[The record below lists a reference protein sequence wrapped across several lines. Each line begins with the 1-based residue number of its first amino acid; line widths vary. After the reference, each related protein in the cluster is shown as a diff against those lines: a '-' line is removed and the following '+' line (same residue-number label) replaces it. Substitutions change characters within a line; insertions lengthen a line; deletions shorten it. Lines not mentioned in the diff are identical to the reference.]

1 MKNPFLEE
9 IWASRQRIARRNGYN
24 LRRTVEYL
32 RGLEA
37 DYPGRVMSFKPRS
50 PDPAWLKPL
59 PRVRAVPRRR
69 PAEPAATLR
78 EEPPPYGGSPMSKAP
93 KGHRSPMR
101 HESTIEEI
109 WRIRDQIAAECGYDV
124 SRLFK
129 RLREEE
135 AKYKDRLVSFAPRKA
150 AKPVRKKRRAAAK

>member
-1 MKNPFLEE
+1 MKHTFLEE
-9 IWASRQRIARRNGYN
+9 IWAARQRIARRNGYN

-37 DYPGRVMSFKPRS
+37 DYPGRVVSFKPRR
-50 PDPAWLKPL
+50 PNAVWLKPL
-59 PRVRAVPRRR
+59 PRAATATYHA
-69 PAEPAATLR
+69 PAEPAPALR
-78 EEPPPYGGSPMSKAP
+78 EEPPPYGGQPIAKAP
-93 KGHRSPMR
+93 EGHRSRMR
-101 HESTIEEI
+101 HENPIEEI

-135 AKYKDRLVSFAPRKA
+135 AKYKDRLVSFVPRKT